1 MNSVDVKT
9 KQERIVIFY
18 SSDKSLDDDD
28 TDDEPL
34 YQRYSR
40 KRMAV
45 KGEIRRK
52 MSCTL

>member
-9 KQERIVIFY
+9 KQEPIVIFY
-18 SSDKSLDDDD
+18 SSDESLDDDD

-40 KRMAV
+40 KRLAV
-45 KGEIRRK
+45 QGEIRGK